1 MSSNETTIKEVT
13 PVLNSLADTR
23 NMNNESNL
31 TIDLNADLGEGMG
44 GDEAMVSLITS
55 ANIAGGGHAGGGEIL
70 RETTEAAVSYGIAI
84 GAHPSYPDRENF
96 GRTSM
101 RRGDYNFTEIKNSI
115 TDQIIAVA
123 LVAAKE
129 GQSLS
134 HIKPHGALYNDA
146 MVHAD
151 SAELFL
157 EALFEAEENLVAH
170 GILAHDLDG
179 SLPVFGLPN
188 SVLQKICKA
197 NGRTFFSEAFAD
209 RAYTAEGLLVPR
221 SKPGSVLETVE
232 EVVEQALQIVTEGTV
247 RSIDGTLVY
256 LIAETLCVHGD
267 TKGAVLMTQEIR
279 QALIASNV
287 TIRQVEVI

>member
-1 MSSNETTIKEVT
+1 MSLIDNDAT
-13 PVLNSLADTR
+13 PLAKPLADTQ

-31 TIDLNADLGEGMG
+31 FIDLNADLGEGMG
-44 GDEAMVSLITS
+44 GDEDMATLITS
-55 ANIAGGGHAGGGEIL
+55 ANVAGGGHAGGGEIL
-70 RETTEAAVSYGIAI
+70 RETIEAAVSYGVAI

-101 RRGDYNFTEIKNSI
+101 RGGKYDFTDIKNSI

-123 LVAAKE
+123 VAAAKE

-134 HIKPHGALYNDA
+134 HVKAHGALYNDA
-146 MVHAD
+146 MVYAD

-157 EALFEAEENLVAH
+157 DALFEAEENLVAH
-170 GILAHDLDG
+170 GLLACDLDG
-179 SLPVFGLPN
+179 VLPVFGLPN
-188 SVLQKICKA
+188 SVLKNLCKTS
-197 NGRTFFSEAFAD
+197 GRTFFSEAFAD

-247 RSIDGTLVY
+247 KSIDGNIVY

-267 TKGAVLMTQEIR
+267 TPGAVEMTQEIR
-279 QALIASNV
+279 QALISANV
-287 TIRQVEVI
+287 KIRQVEVI